1 MAGPLLPFAEA
12 LERLLGAARVTDPRQ
27 TIPGDAGDDL
37 PPGRSEPP
45 PDSRSVVAERVDL
58 DDALGRVLA
67 EDLRAPAPMPAFDY
81 SSMDGYAVA
90 VADLAGAPPWTL
102 PVAGESA
109 AGGVP
114 STLVRGGACR
124 IFTGAEIPPGAD
136 AVVMQENV
144 ERRGDSICS
153 ARPPAPGANIRRQG
167 EDLRAGAV
175 ALSRGTR
182 LGPGALALCAGL
194 DRARIAVARRPR
206 VTVLCSG
213 DELRRPGEPPRP
225 GSIPESNGF
234 FVAAAA
240 RLAGAT
246 ARVGP
251 FVRDDLSSATEAV
264 REALRDADVLVT
276 IGGVSVGDH
285 DVIKPALEAAGVTL
299 DFWRVAIKPGK
310 PIAVGRRLEGPN
322 QTTHVLGLPGNPA
335 SASLTFLLFGMPL
348 LRTLAG
354 DDAPLAPRTRMPVD
368 GRLRRRAGRE
378 EFARGRL
385 VHGETGTR
393 CRLLPNQSS
402 GSVVSFGEAD
412 ALVIVPAERETVD
425 DGDALE
431 VMRIAD
437 F

>member
-1 MAGPLLPFAEA
+1 MAGELISFADA

-27 TIPGDAGDDL
+27 TIPGDAGDL
-37 PPGRSEPP
+37 PAGRNDPP
-45 PDSRSVVAERVDL
+45 PDSRSVIAEIVDL
-58 DDALGRVLA
+58 DRALGRVLA
-67 EDLRAPAPMPAFDY
+67 EDLRAPAPLPAFDY
-81 SSMDGYAVA
+81 SSMDGYALA
-90 VADLAGAPPWTL
+90 VADLGGAPPWTL

-114 STLVRGGACR
+114 PALLRGTACR
-124 IFTGAEIPPGAD
+124 IFTGAEIPAGAD

-144 ERRGDSICS
+144 ERRGDSISLS
-153 ARPPAPGANIRRQG
+153 AAPAPGGNIRRQG

-213 DELRRPGEPPRP
+213 DELRRPGEPARP

-246 ARVGP
+246 AQVGP
-251 FVRDDLSSATEAV
+251 FVRDDLASATEAV
-264 REALRDADVLVT
+264 REALDDTDVLVT

-285 DVIKPALEAAGVTL
+285 DVVKPALEAAGVSL

-310 PIAVGRRLEGPN
+310 PIAVGRRLHGAT
-322 QTTHVLGLPGNPA
+322 TTHVLGLPGNPA

-348 LRTLAG
+348 LRALAG
-354 DDAPLAPRTRMPVD
+354 DDAPLAPRTRMRVE
-368 GRLRRRAGRE
+368 GTLRRRPGRE

-385 VHGETGTR
+385 VHGGEETR

-412 ALVIVPAERETVD
+412 ALIVIPANRERVEE
-425 DGDALE
+425 GDSLE